1 MFQEFLFVLAH
12 SKRTQLALV
21 LAVIFPLGVLLLGEY
36 MVGRIAFSGPL
47 APMTEVVRETL
58 SHRYDKAALVCLLGF
73 LGLAVKSYLRARKRL
88 LQL

>member
-1 MFQEFLFVLAH
+1 MFQEFIFVLAY

-21 LAVIFPLGVLLLGEY
+21 LAVLFPLGVWLLGEY
-36 MVGRIAFSGPL
+36 MVSRIVFSGPL
-47 APMTEVVRETL
+47 ASMTELVRETL
-58 SHRYDKAALVCLLGF
+58 SHRYDKAALLCLFGF